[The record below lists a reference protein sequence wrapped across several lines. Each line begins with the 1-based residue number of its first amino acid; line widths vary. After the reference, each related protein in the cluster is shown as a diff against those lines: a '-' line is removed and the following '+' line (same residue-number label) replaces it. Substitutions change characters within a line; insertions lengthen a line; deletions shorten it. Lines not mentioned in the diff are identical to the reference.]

1 MNFHHVLH
9 HIKAVCYTYIV
20 TQKDQPILNTQKLEE
35 IVALYKVPLIF
46 ALLGT
51 VLLLIP
57 IIWLVK
63 HQSVKGSDI
72 VFETVDTLATGSGTL
87 RVDVAGAVT
96 YPGVYQFGWGER
108 IEDAL
113 IRAGGLSKDADRNW
127 LEKNLNR
134 AAKLTDGGKL
144 YIPKAGELLKQGQVA
159 GASGERTLGVT
170 TGLIKINSA
179 SQSELE
185 QLPGVGPVT
194 AGNIISGRPYAS
206 IEELKARKIIGEALF
221 EKVKDL
227 ITAP

>member
-1 MNFHHVLH
+1 M
-9 HIKAVCYTYIV
+9 

-35 IVALYKVPLIF
+35 IVALYKVPLVF

-51 VLLLIP
+51 VLLFIP
-57 IIWLVK
+57 IFWLVK
-63 HQSVKGSDI
+63 QQSVKGSEI
-72 VFETVDTLATGSGTL
+72 VFDTVDTFASGSSTI

-96 YPGVYQFGWGER
+96 YPGVYKFDLGER

-113 IRAGGLSKDADRNW
+113 ARAGGLSKDADRLW

-144 YIPKAGELLKQGQVA
+144 YIPKAGEILKPGQVA

-170 TGLIKINSA
+170 AGLININSA

-185 QLPGVGPVT
+185 ALAGVGPVT
-194 AGNIISGRPYAS
+194 AGNIIFGRPYNS
-206 IEELKARKIIGEALF
+206 IEELKERKIIGEALF

>member
-1 MNFHHVLH
+1 M
-9 HIKAVCYTYIV
+9 

-35 IVALYKVPLIF
+35 VVALYKVPLVF

-51 VLLLIP
+51 VLLFIP
-57 IIWLVK
+57 ILWLVK
-63 HQSVKGSDI
+63 QQSVRGSEI
-72 VFETVDTLATGSGTL
+72 VFETVDTFASGSSTI

-96 YPGVYQFGWGER
+96 YPGVYKFDLGER

-113 IRAGGLSKDADRNW
+113 ARAGGLSKDADRLW

-144 YIPKAGELLKQGQVA
+144 YIPKAGEILKPGQVA

-170 TGLIKINSA
+170 TGLININSA

-185 QLPGVGPVT
+185 ALAGVGPVT
-194 AGNIISGRPYAS
+194 AGNIISGRPYAAV
-206 IEELKARKIIGEALF
+206 EELKSRKIIGEALF